1 MKILEELI
9 ITIRN
14 RKNSLPKKSYTKKLL
29 DNKKLAQEKVEEEI
43 KELIEA
49 VNKNDNK
56 IHEAAD
62 VLYHLM
68 VYLETNNIKIEDV
81 LDELERRKK

>member
-1 MKILEELI
+1 MKILEDLI
-9 ITIRN
+9 ITVRN
-14 RKNSLPKKSYTKKLL
+14 RKNSSLKESYTKKLL
-29 DNKKLAQEKVEEEI
+29 ANKKLAQEKVEEEI

-62 VLYHLM
+62 VLYHLI

-81 LDELERRKK
+81 LDELEMRKK

>member
-1 MKILEELI
+1 MKILEDLI
-9 ITIRN
+9 LTIRN
-14 RKNSLPKKSYTKKLL
+14 RKNSSSKESYTKKLL
-29 DNKKLAQEKVEEEI
+29 EDKELAQEKVEEEI

-62 VLYHLM
+62 VLYHLT
-68 VYLETNNIKIEDV
+68 VYLEANNIKIEDV
-81 LDELERRKK
+81 LNELERRKK

>member
-1 MKILEELI
+1 MKILEDLI

-49 VNKNDNK
+49 VNKNNNK

>member
-1 MKILEELI
+1 MKILEDLI
-9 ITIRN
+9 LTIRN
-14 RKNSLPKKSYTKKLL
+14 RKNSSSKESYTKKLL
-29 DNKKLAQEKVEEEI
+29 EDKKLAQEKVEEEI

-49 VNKNDNK
+49 VNKNNNK